1 MRNSSYAV
9 GLAYMALC
17 AAAVAMS
24 RPAAEFDP
32 STVHYPVAPLP
43 AEAPID
49 DAVAWF
55 AAIKPFC
62 NTVEVETA
70 LTQRQAPPPGFQG
83 AGYHAA
89 CLALGGKIER
99 ARGVLAE
106 LSRDDQWRAA
116 GIVFD
121 VAHPVADAGD
131 DRSAGP
137 IMALVVDFWPNH
149 HMALYHA
156 GASEYALGDIDA
168 ARRHLATF
176 VSLYQ
181 VEDGWRGNARKI
193 LAEIGGAAP

>member
-1 MRNSSYAV
+1 MRNTSYAV

-17 AAAVAMS
+17 AVAVAKS
-24 RPAAEFDP
+24 RPPVVVETPAAHQPIE
-32 STVHYPVAPLP
+32 PLT

-49 DAVAWF
+49 DAAAWF
-55 AAIKPFC
+55 TAIKPFC

-70 LTQRQAPPPGFQG
+70 LAQRQAPPPGVLG

-99 ARGVLAE
+99 ARGVLAAVAA
-106 LSRDDQWRAA
+106 DDRWRAA
-116 GIVFD
+116 GVVFD

-156 GASEYALGDIDA
+156 GASEYALGDLAA
-168 ARRHLATF
+168 ARQHLAAF
-176 VSLYQ
+176 IELYQ
-181 VEDGWRGNARKI
+181 AQDGWRGNAQKI
-193 LAEIGGAAP
+193 LAELGAEAP